1 MKFSPRMDGIEISMI
16 RQIMSQ
22 AQGCVNLGLGE
33 PGFPFP
39 EVVLDEAHQILDEG
53 RIGYTPNAGLP
64 ELCRQIHGYHGARE
78 SHKVCVTSGSQEALF
93 DVLFTLVGPGDE
105 VLVPNP
111 GYVSYP
117 TVTRLAGGVPIFY
130 PLKGGD
136 DFSFSPAALE
146 KRISPRTRVIILSTP
161 SNPTGRCL
169 TLKQLEEVSRIAR
182 KRDLVLVSDEI
193 YREIHYT
200 KMPPHSITEASE
212 DAVVLSGV
220 SKMASMTGWRLGWV
234 LGPAEVVD
242 RVTVMHQCSSICAS
256 TLSQR
261 AALKL
266 FTPKG
271 RQEVELQRSRH
282 SDNFRFVTEW
292 LDQHLE
298 QPYVRPEGAFYL
310 MLSVHSVDLESLD
323 VSLELLK
330 DGVATIPGSAFGSE
344 GEGYLRVSF
353 AGELSSVEDGLS
365 RLKKGLGRL
374 MLRNTVAVGARPDH
388 PGRTS

>member
-1 MKFSPRMDGIEISMI
+1 MDGIEISMI
-16 RQIMSQ
+16 RQIMSR

-33 PGFPFP
+33 PGFPSP
-39 EVVLDEAHQILDEG
+39 EVVVDEVHQILEEG

-64 ELCRQIHGYHGARE
+64 ELCRQIHRYHGGRE

-117 TVTRLAGGVPIFY
+117 TVTRLAGGVPISY
-130 PLKGGD
+130 ALKGSD
-136 DFSFSPAALE
+136 DFAFSPSALE
-146 KRISPRTRVIILSTP
+146 ERIGPRTRVIILSTP

-182 KRDLVLVSDEI
+182 ERDLILVSDEI

-200 KMPPHSITEASE
+200 KKPPPSLAEASE

-220 SKMASMTGWRLGWV
+220 SKMASMTGWRVGWV

-242 RVTVMHQCSSICAS
+242 RVTVMHQCNSICAS
-256 TLSQR
+256 TLSQK
-261 AALKL
+261 ATLKL

-271 RQEVELQRSRH
+271 RQEVEHQRRRH
-282 SDNFRFVTEW
+282 SANFRFVTEW
-292 LDQHLE
+292 LDQHLK
-298 QPYVRPEGAFYL
+298 QPYVRPEGTFYL
-310 MLSVHSVDLESLD
+310 MLSVSSVDLESLD

-353 AGELSSVEDGLS
+353 AGELSSVEDGLL

-374 MLRNTVAVGARPDH
+374 MQRKSVSVTAGPAD
-388 PGRTS
+388 PGRTP

>member
-16 RQIMSQ
+16 RQIMSR

-39 EVVLDEAHQILDEG
+39 EVVVDEVHRILEEG
-53 RIGYTPNAGLP
+53 KLGYTPNAGLP
-64 ELCRQIHGYHGARE
+64 ALCRQIRDYHGGRE
-78 SHKVCVTSGSQEALF
+78 TQKVCVTSGSQEALF

-117 TVTRLAGGVPIFY
+117 TVTRLAGGVPISY
-130 PLKGGD
+130 SLKGSD
-136 DFSFSPAALE
+136 DFAFSPAALE
-146 KRISPRTRVIILSTP
+146 ECITPRTRVIILSTP

-169 TLKQLEEVSRIAR
+169 TLQQLEEVSRIAR
-182 KRDLVLVSDEI
+182 EKNLVLVSDEI
-193 YREIHYT
+193 YREIYY
-200 KMPPHSITEASE
+200 KKKPPPSLTDASD

-220 SKMASMTGWRLGWV
+220 SKMASMTGWRVGWV
-234 LGPAEVVD
+234 LGPAELVD
-242 RVTVMHQCSSICAS
+242 RVTVMHQSNSICAS

-261 AALKL
+261 ATLKL
-266 FTPKG
+266 FTPEG
-271 RQEVELQRSRH
+271 RREVEDQRKRH
-282 SDNFRFVTEW
+282 SASFGFVTDW

-310 MLSVHSVDLESLD
+310 MLSVKSLDRQSLD
-323 VSLELLK
+323 VSLELLE

-344 GEGYLRVSF
+344 GEGYLRISF
-353 AGELSSVEDGLS
+353 AGERSSVEDGLS

-374 MLRNTVAVGARPDH
+374 RRRKSVSVTAGPADPR
-388 PGRTS
+388 RTT

>member
-1 MKFSPRMDGIEISMI
+1 MDGIEISMI
-16 RQIMSQ
+16 RQIMSR

-39 EVVLDEAHQILDEG
+39 EVVLEEVRQILEEG
-53 RIGYTPNAGLP
+53 NLGYTPNAGLP
-64 ELCRQIHGYHGARE
+64 ALCRLVHDYHGGRE
-78 SHKVCVTSGSQEALF
+78 THKVCVTSGSQEALF

-117 TVTRLAGGVPIFY
+117 TVTRLAGGVPISY
-130 PLKGGD
+130 SLKGSD
-136 DFSFSPAALE
+136 DFAFSPSALE
-146 KRISPRTRVIILSTP
+146 RCISPRTRVIILSTP

-169 TLKQLEEVSRIAR
+169 TLRQLEEVSRIAR
-182 KRDLVLVSDEI
+182 ERSLLLVSDEI

-200 KMPPHSITEASE
+200 KKPPPSITEASD

-220 SKMASMTGWRLGWV
+220 SKMASMTGWRVGWV
-234 LGPAEVVD
+234 LGPAELVD
-242 RVTVMHQCSSICAS
+242 RVTVMHQCNSICAS

-266 FTPKG
+266 FSPEG
-271 RQEVELQRSRH
+271 RREVEQQRRRH
-282 SDNFRFVTEW
+282 SANFRFITDW
-292 LDQHLE
+292 LDQHLG

-310 MLSVHSVDLESLD
+310 MLSVKSLD
-323 VSLELLK
+323 LQSLEVSLELLN

-374 MLRNTVAVGARPDH
+374 LQRKSVSFSAGPDD
-388 PGRTS
+388 PRTT

>member
-1 MKFSPRMDGIEISMI
+1 MDGIEISMI
-16 RQIMSQ
+16 RQIMSR

-39 EVVLDEAHQILDEG
+39 EVVLDEAHQVLEEG
-53 RIGYTPNAGLP
+53 KIGYTPNAGLP
-64 ELCRQIHGYHGARE
+64 ELCRQIHRYHGARE
-78 SHKVCVTSGSQEALF
+78 THKICVTSGSQEALF

-117 TVTRLAGGVPIFY
+117 TVTRLAGGVPISY
-130 PLKGGD
+130 PLKGSD
-136 DFSFSPAALE
+136 DFAFSPPALE
-146 KRISPRTRVIILSTP
+146 EQISPRTRVIILSTP

-169 TLKQLEEVSRIAR
+169 TLEQLEEVSRIAR
-182 KRDLVLVSDEI
+182 ERSLIVVSDEI

-200 KMPPHSITEASE
+200 KEPPPSITEASD

-220 SKMASMTGWRLGWV
+220 SKMASMTGWRVGWV
-234 LGPAEVVD
+234 LGPAELVD
-242 RVTVMHQCSSICAS
+242 QVSVMHQCNSICAS

-261 AALKL
+261 ATLKL

-271 RQEVELQRSRH
+271 RQEVELQRRRH
-282 SDNFRFVTEW
+282 STNFRFVTEW

-298 QPYVRPEGAFYL
+298 QPYIRPEGTFYL
-310 MLSVHSVDLESLD
+310 MLSLNSVALESLE
-323 VSLELLK
+323 VSLELLN

-353 AGELSSVEDGLS
+353 AGELSSVEEGLS

-374 MLRNTVAVGARPDH
+374 IQRESVSVTARPDDL
-388 PGRTS
+388 GRTS

>member
-1 MKFSPRMDGIEISMI
+1 MDGIEISMI
-16 RQIMSQ
+16 RQIMSR

-39 EVVLDEAHQILDEG
+39 EVVLDEAHQVLEEG
-53 RIGYTPNAGLP
+53 KIGYTPNAGLP
-64 ELCRQIHGYHGARE
+64 ELCRQIHRYHGARE
-78 SHKVCVTSGSQEALF
+78 THKVCVTSGSQQALF

-117 TVTRLAGGVPIFY
+117 TVTRLAGGVPISY
-130 PLKGGD
+130 PLKGND
-136 DFSFSPAALE
+136 DFAFSPPALE

-169 TLKQLEEVSRIAR
+169 TLEQLEEVSRIAR
-182 KRDLVLVSDEI
+182 ERSLIVVSDEI

-200 KMPPHSITEASE
+200 KEPPPSITEASD

-220 SKMASMTGWRLGWV
+220 SKMASMTGWRVGWV
-234 LGPAEVVD
+234 LGPAELVD
-242 RVTVMHQCSSICAS
+242 QVTVMHQCNSICAS

-271 RQEVELQRSRH
+271 RQEVEHQRRRH
-282 SDNFRFVTEW
+282 STNFRFATEW

-298 QPYVRPEGAFYL
+298 QPYVRPEGTFYL
-310 MLSVHSVDLESLD
+310 MLSLNSVALESLD
-323 VSLELLK
+323 VSLELLN

-353 AGELSSVEDGLS
+353 AGELSSVEEGLS

-374 MLRNTVAVGARPDH
+374 IQRENVSVTARPDDL
-388 PGRTS
+388 GRTS

>member
-1 MKFSPRMDGIEISMI
+1 MDAIEISMI
-16 RQIMSQ
+16 RQIMSR

-39 EVVLDEAHQILDEG
+39 EVVLDEVHQILEEG
-53 RIGYTPNAGLP
+53 KLGYTPNAGLP
-64 ELCRQIHGYHGARE
+64 ELCRQIHDYHGGRE
-78 SHKVCVTSGSQEALF
+78 TQKVCVTNGSQEALF
-93 DVLFTLVGPGDE
+93 DILFTLVGPGDE

-117 TVTRLAGGVPIFY
+117 TVTRLAGGVPISY
-130 PLKGGD
+130 PLKGSD
-136 DFSFSPAALE
+136 DFAFSTSTLE
-146 KRISPRTRVIILSTP
+146 ERISPRTRVIILSTP

-169 TLKQLEEVSRIAR
+169 TLEQLDEVSRIAR
-182 KRDLVLVSDEI
+182 ERGLVLVSDEI

-200 KMPPHSITEASE
+200 KQPPPSITEVNG
-212 DAVVLSGV
+212 DAAILSGV
-220 SKMASMTGWRLGWV
+220 SKMASMTGWRVGWV
-234 LGPAEVVD
+234 LGPAELVD
-242 RVTVMHQCSSICAS
+242 RVTVMHQCTSICAS

-266 FTPKG
+266 FSPEG
-271 RQEVELQRSRH
+271 AQEVEHQRGRH
-282 SDNFRFVTEW
+282 ATNFRFVTDW

-310 MLSVHSVDLESLD
+310 MLSVKSVELQSLD

-374 MLRNTVAVGARPDH
+374 LKQKSVSVSAEPAAPR
-388 PGRTS
+388 RTN